1 MVHIGMFF
9 VESMSVGLIKGCIKS
24 LKERDTKD
32 SGFRVVDF
40 CVDICLTYHSRMVL
54 EIGMIQYTYQKTVLY
69 MVLVSQRFGVLY
81 RS

>member
-1 MVHIGMFF
+1 
-9 VESMSVGLIKGCIKS
+9 VESMSAGLIKSSRKTHQREGY
-24 LKERDTKD
+24 KD

-81 RS
+81 REDN